1 MARHFGQNAFA
12 AVFGVVTAT
21 GLAVCLATGQG
32 KIEVIKRTAGATASV
47 VAQIQGTQYRI
58 RKIPVLVAQSQASA
72 QGRITA
78 DWKIAGQAQ
87 APAVATGSVRADFS
101 GYGTAQ
107 AIFQFTANPYRLVK
121 PRSFPA
127 KGTATL
133 EGNAYVSQIL
143 QGKPAV
149 GTATLYGTTYHLA
162 YGTAVGGATA
172 QGQMVWTAG
181 AKAHAEATAEGTGH
195 AGYTIALYG
204 QEAIAEA
211 YVSGHEAVTRS
222 GVRYLDAFGEAIGT
236 VVAENT
242 HIAIYPSA
250 TAFVTA
256 NLSGRALYILGGQGH
271 AQSQCSLS
279 GTMIAA
285 ATAVTLVQGDTQ
297 AQATGRIRAFHR
309 FKGKAYS
316 QAVGNG
322 TPLVTHTGVSGTG
335 ISSASG
341 SGTVQVRNTK
351 VYPDTAYG
359 VAQLHGQMNRVKFL
373 SGSGANV
380 YSQVQVH
387 MQRVHI
393 GYGVAKAVG
402 LLTGKQYRIRLF
414 KGTAQAQVT
423 AQILNIH
430 RSFEVVPAVG
440 NAQLFGQL
448 KRDQFMSGEAVA
460 TATSNVGVQVNDVGR
475 APNTRT
481 MQVLND
487 PRTVVVVKET
497 RTIVV

>member
-1 MARHFGQNAFA
+1 MALRFGQNAFA
-12 AVFGVVTAT
+12 AISGVVTTA
-21 GLAVCLATGQG
+21 GLAVCLATAQG
-32 KIEVIKRTAGATASV
+32 RIEVIKRTAGATASV

-58 RKIPVLVAQSQASA
+58 RKIPVLVAEAKATASGNTKADWRAAGTVNASA
-72 QGRITA
+72 TAYGRSKA
-78 DWKIAGQAQ
+78 EFYAA
-87 APAVATGSVRADFS
+87 
-101 GYGTAQ
+101 GTAEVLGYMGGS
-107 AIFQFTANPYRLVK
+107 PYRLAK
-121 PRSFPA
+121 IRAFTA
-127 KGTATL
+127 KGEATL
-133 EGNAYVSQIL
+133 EGSAYTYLMLKSV
-143 QGKPAV
+143 PAV

-162 YGTAVGGATA
+162 YGTAVVGANA
-172 QGQMVWTAG
+172 QGRMSWTAG

-195 AGYTIALYG
+195 AGYTVALYG

-236 VVAENT
+236 VVAENS
-242 HIAIYPSA
+242 HIAIYPSV

-256 NLSGRALYILGGQGH
+256 NMSGRALYILGGQGH

-309 FKGKAYS
+309 FKGEAYS

-373 SGSGANV
+373 SGSGASV

>member
-1 MARHFGQNAFA
+1 MPRHFGQNAFA
-12 AVFGVVTAT
+12 TVSGVVTTA

-32 KIEVIKRTAGATASV
+32 QIEVIKRTTGATASV

-72 QGRITA
+72 QGYAKA
-78 DWKIAGQAQ
+78 DWQIAGTVNA
-87 APAVATGSVRADFS
+87 SVTAYGRSKADFYAAGIAEVL
-101 GYGTAQ
+101 GYMGGS
-107 AIFQFTANPYRLVK
+107 PYRLAKV
-121 PRSFPA
+121 RAFTA
-127 KGTATL
+127 KGEATL
-133 EGNAYVSQIL
+133 EGSAYTFQMLKSV
-143 QGKPAV
+143 PAV

-162 YGTAVGGATA
+162 YGTVAVSANA
-172 QGQMVWTAG
+172 QGQMKWTAG
-181 AKAHAEATAEGTGH
+181 AKAHAEATAECTGQ
-195 AGYTIALYG
+195 AEYTIALYG
-204 QEAIAEA
+204 QEASVEA

-222 GVRYLDAFGEAIGT
+222 GVRYLDAYGKAVCT
-236 VVAENT
+236 VAAENS
-242 HIAIYPSA
+242 HIAIYPSV

-256 NLSGRALYILGGQGH
+256 NMSGRALYILGGQGH

-297 AQATGRIRAFHR
+297 AQATGRIRALHR
-309 FKGKAYS
+309 FKGEARS

-335 ISSASG
+335 SSAASG
-341 SGTVQVRNTK
+341 SGTVQVQNTK
-351 VYPDTAYG
+351 VYPDTGYG
-359 VAQLHGQMNRVKFL
+359 VALIRGQMNRIKSVA
-373 SGSGANV
+373 GAGASV

-393 GYGVAKAVG
+393 GYGIAYAEG

-414 KGTAQAQVT
+414 KGTVQANVT

-460 TATSNVGVQVNDVGR
+460 TATSNVGVQVNDVGH

-487 PRTVVVVKET
+487 PRTVVVPKET
-497 RTIVV
+497 RIIVV

>member
-1 MARHFGQNAFA
+1 MALRFGQNTFA
-12 AVFGVVTAT
+12 AISGVVTAA
-21 GLAVCLATGQG
+21 GLAVCLATAQGQ
-32 KIEVIKRTAGATASV
+32 IEVIKRTAGATASV

-58 RKIPVLVAQSQASA
+58 RKIPVLVAQAGATAQGNAKADWRAAGTVNASA
-72 QGRITA
+72 TAYGR
-78 DWKIAGQAQ
+78 
-87 APAVATGSVRADFS
+87 SRAEF
-101 GYGTAQ
+101 YAAGTAEVLGYMGGS
-107 AIFQFTANPYRLVK
+107 PYRLAKV
-121 PRSFPA
+121 RAFTA
-127 KGTATL
+127 KGEATL
-133 EGNAYVSQIL
+133 EGNAYTYQMLKSV
-143 QGKPAV
+143 PAV

-162 YGTAVGGATA
+162 YGTAVVGANA
-172 QGQMVWTAG
+172 QGRMSWTAG

-204 QEAIAEA
+204 QEAVAAA
-211 YVSGHEAVTRS
+211 YVNGNEAVTRN
-222 GVRYLDAFGEAIGT
+222 GVRYLEAFGEAIGT

-309 FKGKAYS
+309 FKGEAYS

-335 ISSASG
+335 VSSASG

-373 SGSGANV
+373 SGSGASV

-393 GYGVAKAVG
+393 GYGVAHAVG
-402 LLTGKQYRIRLF
+402 LLTSKQYRIRLF

-440 NAQLFGQL
+440 SAQLFGQL